1 MKTSFLSVHRINRGF
16 TMVEIL
22 MAVTILGLASVGIIA
37 FLQQGLKLY
46 YADRARLMINRDIR
60 SFTAKMDSDAVTANF
75 FILYQDFNTR
85 TAINGGSTVD
95 GALADGQVGDFLVL
109 VYCDPAMT
117 TTGVSMVTDLVGYY
131 REITNATANTGPVR
145 RFAVHLA
152 TSVDVKS
159 APMYTILAN
168 AVTGSISSYPVV
180 TQLAEGR
187 ATITTLASNGIDELT
202 VVTTTPRLFYNRQ
215 NRCVM
220 VNAQISESLTERGA
234 TTNVGNTYNF
244 TVSPRG

>member
-1 MKTSFLSVHRINRGF
+1 MKTSFLIVRRINRGF

-22 MAVTILGLASVGIIA
+22 MAVTILGLASIGIVA
-37 FLQQGLKLY
+37 FLQQGLKMY

-60 SFTAKMDSDAVTANF
+60 SFTNKMDSDAVTANF
-75 FILYQDFNTR
+75 FMLYQDFNTR
-85 TAINGGSTVD
+85 TTGSPAVD

-109 VYCDPAMT
+109 VYTDPALT
-117 TTGVSMVTDLVGYY
+117 STGVSMVTGLVGYY
-131 REITNATANTGPVR
+131 REITNSTANTGPVR
-145 RFAVHLA
+145 RFAV
-152 TSVDVKS
+152 TVSPSVDIKS

-168 AVTGSISSYPVV
+168 AVTGSISSYPIV

-187 ATITTLASNGIDELT
+187 ATVTTLAAGGLEEVAGVT
-202 VVTTTPRLFYNRQ
+202 VTPRLFYNRQ

-220 VNAQISESLTERGA
+220 VNAQISESLTERGS
-234 TTNVGNTYNF
+234 TTTVGNTYNF